1 MHFQK
6 FNLELQILKKKLYS
20 LIILVNLQYNKN
32 VSILLGMMKN
42 VKYRI
47 KNCFYNRT
55 IRTNLISNE
64 DHQTEIRKEKLSQH
78 VHSRNNAKSNYHALR
93 VTATVK
99 RFSLCLEIRIASIDQ
114 TTNVD
119 YLRNDDDAPILSL
132 FSQ

>member
-1 MHFQK
+1 
-6 FNLELQILKKKLYS
+6 
-20 LIILVNLQYNKN
+20 
-32 VSILLGMMKN
+32 MKN

-55 IRTNLISNE
+55 IQTNLISNE

-78 VHSRNNAKSNYHALR
+78 VYSRNNAKSNYHALR

-99 RFSLCLEIRIASIDQ
+99 RFSLCLEVRIASIDQ

-119 YLRNDDDAPILSL
+119 YLRDDDDT
-132 FSQ
+132 